1 MPIHRPIVLVEDDQ
15 DDREIFERILKDLQI
30 PYACKWF
37 FDAATAM
44 EYLHD
49 TQEQV
54 FLIFCDINLPGISGL
69 EFKQRIDSDPML
81 RTKSIPFVFFST
93 STSQRDIN
101 AAYIEMTIQGFFK
114 KGTNYQEMKSMIGL
128 IVEYWTLC
136 RHPNAV

>member
-15 DDREIFERILKDLQI
+15 DDREIFERILKDLQV
-30 PYACKWF
+30 PYAFKWF

-49 TQEQV
+49 TKEQV

-69 EFKQRIDSDPML
+69 EFKQRIDSDPSL
-81 RTKSIPFVFFST
+81 RKKSIPFVFFST
-93 STSQRDIN
+93 AAVQKDIN
-101 AAYIEMTIQGFFK
+101 AAYIKMTIQGFFK

-128 IVEYWTLC
+128 IIEYWTLC